1 MVQRRFSG
9 VEERLMH
16 WANRSMADGWPADG
30 RSSVIQKSCVTMKL
44 RTASRTNENNEP

>member
-16 WANRSMADGWPADG
+16 WANRSTARGWPVD
-30 RSSVIQKSCVTMKL
+30 RHSEKL
-44 RTASRTNENNEP
+44 RDDEAQNREQDKREQ